1 MAIIGAGTVYGL
13 AWLTLLL
20 FPVIAVVQS
29 VSTRVGVASHLDLQS
44 AVSETQGRTA
54 RWGLLLSILAVNIV
68 TIGADLEGGAAAI
81 GLIFG
86 GDWRWF
92 VAPLSVTLLCALL
105 FVGYHV
111 MQRAL
116 KYLMLCLLAYAAAAL
131 LARPD
136 WGQVARGSL
145 VPHVEPTREYLVDA
159 MSLIGTTLTSYV
171 YVWQTIG
178 QAEDRVPWRWHRA
191 RQTDAVTGSFF
202 AVLVFWCIL
211 VATGATLGVNHVSA
225 ETAQGASEALRP
237 AAGRFAGDLFA
248 LGLLASSVVAL
259 PVIMA
264 TTAYATGAHFS
275 WSGGL
280 SLKVR
285 EAPLFYGAVSASI
298 LLGAVADYAG
308 VAPIRLLFV
317 AGIVGAVGTPLGLVM
332 LMRVATN
339 RRIMRGHA
347 LSPGMRWVGW
357 SVTALISLVSAV
369 CLLWI
374 VAGDLF

>member
-1 MAIIGAGTVYGL
+1 
-13 AWLTLLL
+13 
-20 FPVIAVVQS
+20 
-29 VSTRVGVASHLDLQS
+29 
-44 AVSETQGRTA
+44 
-54 RWGLLLSILAVNIV
+54 
-68 TIGADLEGGAAAI
+68 
-81 GLIFG
+81 
-86 GDWRWF
+86 
-92 VAPLSVTLLCALL
+92 
-105 FVGYHV
+105 
-111 MQRAL
+111 
-116 KYLMLCLLAYAAAAL
+116 
-131 LARPD
+131 
-136 WGQVARGSL
+136 
-145 VPHVEPTREYLVDA
+145 